1 MNTNYQILKLSNGE
15 NIICDIKNQN
25 ESDVIIEVTAP
36 LKMDI
41 MSRATQKGI
50 EEGLA
55 LTRWV
60 QPFTD
65 EKEIAINKST
75 IITMVPASLG
85 MSKYY
90 EYVLKSI
97 KGMRLVTSTTEDIE
111 GEPTDKNLEQIELEG
126 RVERD
131 FKDWNKQEELERLLE
146 ETSEFLKKHTR
157 TIH

>member
-41 MSRATQKGI
+41 MSRVTEAGI

-65 EKEIAINKST
+65 EKDIPINKAT
-75 IITMVPASLG
+75 IVTMVPASLG

-90 EYVLKSI
+90 EYVLKNI

-111 GEPTDKNLEQIELEG
+111 EEPTDKNLEYIELE
-126 RVERD
+126 ERIEKD
-131 FKDWNKQEELERLLE
+131 LKDWNKQEELETLLE
-146 ETSEFLKKHTR
+146 ETSEFLKKHTK

>member
-1 MNTNYQILKLSNGE
+1 MNTNYQILKLTNGE
-15 NIICDIKNQN
+15 NIICDIKDQN
-25 ESDVIIEVTAP
+25 ENDVILEVTTP

-41 MSRATQKGI
+41 MSHVTREGI
-50 EEGLA
+50 QEGLA

-75 IITMVPASLG
+75 IVTMVPASLG

-90 EYVLKSI
+90 EYVLKNI
-97 KGMRLVTSTTEDIE
+97 KEMRLVDSTTEDIE
-111 GEPTDKNLEQIELEG
+111 TPTSKELEQIEWEEDEEMLEA
-126 RVERD
+126 
-131 FKDWNKQEELERLLE
+131 
-146 ETSEFLKKHTR
+146 LKPQ

>member
-1 MNTNYQILKLSNGE
+1 MNTNYQIIKLSNGE
-15 NIICDIKNQN
+15 NIICDIKDQN
-25 ESDVIIEVTAP
+25 ESDIILEVTSP

-41 MSRATQKGI
+41 MSHITKEGI
-50 EEGLA
+50 QEGLA

-90 EYVLKSI
+90 EYVLKNI
-97 KGMRLVTSTTEDIE
+97 KQMRLVDSTTEDIE
-111 GEPTDKNLEQIELEG
+111 NPTSEELEQIEFEEDEEM
-126 RVERD
+126 VE
-131 FKDWNKQEELERLLE
+131 
-146 ETSEFLKKHTR
+146 SLKKHT
-157 TIH
+157 IH

>member
-15 NIICDIKNQN
+15 NIICDIKDQN
-25 ESDVIIEVTAP
+25 KNDVILEVTAP

-41 MSRATQKGI
+41 FSRVTEEGI
-50 EEGLA
+50 QEGLA

-65 EKEIAINKST
+65 EKDIAINKAT
-75 IITMVPASLG
+75 IVTMVPASLG

-97 KGMRLVTSTTEDIE
+97 RGMRLVTSTTEDIE
-111 GEPTDKNLEQIELEG
+111 GPTSKELEQIEME
-126 RVERD
+126 
-131 FKDWNKQEELERLLE
+131 KHTEEEIEKLLE
-146 ETSEFLKKHTR
+146 ENAEFLKKSTI

>member
-15 NIICDIKNQN
+15 NIICDIKDQN
-25 ESDVIIEVTAP
+25 ESDIILEVTAP

-65 EKEIAINKST
+65 EKDIAINKST

-90 EYVLKSI
+90 EYILQNIRKM
-97 KGMRLVTSTTEDIE
+97 KLVTSTTEDIE
-111 GEPTDKNLEQIELEG
+111 EPSSEELSQIQLEEGIEENL
-126 RVERD
+126 
-131 FKDWNKQEELERLLE
+131 KAWNKQDELERLLE
-146 ETSEFLKKHTR
+146 ETSEFLKKHNR

>member
-1 MNTNYQILKLSNGE
+1 MNTNYQILKLTNGE
-15 NIICDIKNQN
+15 NIICDIKDQN
-25 ESDVIIEVTAP
+25 ENDIILEVTTP

-41 MSRATQKGI
+41 MSHVTREGI
-50 EEGLA
+50 QEGLA

-90 EYVLKSI
+90 EYVLKNI
-97 KGMRLVTSTTEDIE
+97 KEMRLVDSTTEDIE
-111 GEPTDKNLEQIELEG
+111 TPTSKELEQIEWEEDEEML
-126 RVERD
+126 
-131 FKDWNKQEELERLLE
+131 EEL
-146 ETSEFLKKHTR
+146 KPQ